1 MYKKYEAYREID
13 ENWLSKIPSHW
24 KTAFLSSLFEEH
36 KEKNRGL
43 INKNLLSLS
52 YGRIKRKDING
63 KSGLLPESFET
74 YNIIQ
79 KDDIVLRLTD
89 LQNDHKSLRT
99 GLSKEAGIVTS
110 AYVTLRKRADNINA
124 AYFHYYLHAFDV
136 HKCFYGMGDGVRQ
149 SLAYE
154 GIKRL
159 TLLVPPEDEQD
170 KIVKFL
176 DYQTHQINELIKNN
190 KKQIELLVEHLQVV
204 FAEVSS
210 NATQHIKI
218 KHLVELQ
225 QNFINPDPKLYY
237 CKSGMY
243 NRGRG
248 IFRRPAVLGENLG
261 DSKFQWVKK
270 GCVMLSGQFSWEG
283 ATYITTETDEGV
295 LASHRYYL
303 LKVLSTK
310 ITPEYLW
317 AYFMSDEGF
326 MQLNLCSH
334 GDAGRNRPLNIKE
347 LLNVE
352 IPIPNNISDL
362 ERIATAVKLVM
373 SFRAIDKEQTELLDE
388 FKMCLISRVVTG
400 AIDVREIEIPN
411 YEYGEINNFSDE
423 DLDDVDDISEDEEV

>member
-1 MYKKYEAYREID
+1 MYKKYGEYREID
-13 ENWLSKIPSHW
+13 ENWLSEIPSHW
-24 KTAFLSSLFEEH
+24 KTAFLSSLFDEH
-36 KEKNRGL
+36 KEKNKGL
-43 INKNLLSLS
+43 TNKNLLSLS
-52 YGRIKRKDING
+52 YGKIKRKDING

-99 GLSKEAGIVTS
+99 GLSREMGIVTS

-136 HKCFYGMGDGVRQ
+136 HKCFYGMGEGVRQ

-159 TLLVPPEDEQD
+159 TLLIPPENEQD

-190 KKQIELLVEHLQVV
+190 KKQIELLVEHLKAV
-204 FAEVSS
+204 FAEVSLK
-210 NATQHIKI
+210 ATQHIKI
-218 KHLVELQ
+218 KRLVELQ
-225 QNFINPDPKLYY
+225 QNFIIPDPKSYY

-248 IFRRPAVLGENLG
+248 IFRRSAVLGENLG

-283 ATYITTETDEGV
+283 ATYITTEADEEG

-303 LKVLSTK
+303 LKILSNK

-334 GDAGRNRPLNIKE
+334 GAAGRNRPLNINE

-352 IPIPNNISDL
+352 IPIPNSHSDL
-362 ERIATAVKLVM
+362 EKIATAVQLVM
-373 SFRAIDKEQTELLDE
+373 SFRAIDKKQTELLDE

-400 AIDVREIEIPN
+400 GIDVREIEIPN
-411 YEYGEINNFSDE
+411 YDNGEDNDLFDE
-423 DLDDVDDISEDEEV
+423 DVDEVENMSEDEEV